1 MMTDILELLSNMH
14 ITDDGGFSR
23 SDIRQQAIGEI
34 VRLRLSLESILLDVK
49 FMIEKEMIP
58 SHILDD
64 FIYQRAL
71 ELMSPEFLK
80 EFNDES

>member
-14 ITDDGGFSR
+14 ITDDAGFSR
-23 SDIRQQAIGEI
+23 SDVRQQAIGEI
-34 VRLRLSLESILLDVK
+34 IRLRLSLESILLDVK
-49 FMIEKEMIP
+49 FMTEQDMIP

>member
-1 MMTDILELLSNMH
+1 MSDIIELLSNMH
-14 ITDDGGFSR
+14 ITDDAGFSR
-23 SDIRQQAIGEI
+23 CDVRQQAIGEI

-64 FIYQRAL
+64 FVYQRAL